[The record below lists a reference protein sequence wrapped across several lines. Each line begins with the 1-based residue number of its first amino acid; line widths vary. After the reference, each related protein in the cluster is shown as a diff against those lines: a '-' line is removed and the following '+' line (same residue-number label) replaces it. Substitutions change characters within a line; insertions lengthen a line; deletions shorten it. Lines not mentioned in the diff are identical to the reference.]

1 MKIFLFSLISCG
13 LGAAFWPA
21 WLRGQVPRFYLANDD
36 HTDLMWTADIETY
49 ERTFVEML
57 DFHLALA
64 EATATKPVPF
74 RNRFNCDGSYWLW
87 SYEQRKSPAE
97 MARLI
102 RHLQQGTISVP
113 LNWVVSC
120 YGAQPLEAV
129 LRGMYP
135 CGRWERQYG
144 LRFPLAVAMEN
155 QSLPLGL
162 ASLFAGSGAR
172 YSWRGVCG
180 CASALSN
187 QSLRHRPQEIYW
199 WTGLDGRRLLLKW
212 YSLAA
217 AGNRSLGG
225 YAEAFDPQ
233 QAVEFLASDPEFLRR
248 YRAAGAAEPFAVRS
262 AFGFGWDALGRK
274 TGEPYL
280 PNPID
285 YPIVDHF
292 SEIAERL
299 SNDQRQVLVSNEVD
313 FFEDF
318 LRTHGS
324 VLESQAV
331 TYGNE
336 WDLYSASMA
345 ETSARVKRSVERW
358 RSAEFLATLVSQ
370 QYPDFMQ
377 PHQVAKDRAYRACGS
392 YWEHNWTADGP
403 ISRAKRAAWQESLA
417 NDIENYAISLQAA
430 AVAEL
435 GRRWPVAREGE
446 RFFVV
451 NPLSWPRT
459 EAADLPYA
467 GPSAIH
473 VREVSSGAVV
483 PHQLLIIDQLPHLRI
498 LARDVPAAGYQLYD
512 IQPGDAAGQSAG
524 DPLGEGRQEL
534 VVSDGILENDRIRIR
549 VEPDGAL
556 SSFIDKRRGGHEL
569 AANLFEL
576 QLNDLVKNSRTG
588 EPLIVRNRGPVS
600 TEIVAS
606 SREGVPHTT
615 SYTLYQH
622 ADRLDIR
629 NEILANFSDLQ
640 HWSFSFALEGPTVHT
655 EEIGA
660 IVRNKLQR
668 HGGHY
673 ADHHARYDYL
683 SVNHFADISDQSN
696 RMGVTISNPDLAFAR
711 LGLSTP
717 DSLDEST
724 PQLSFLAGGQVDGPQ
739 LGIRAQNGN
748 SYFLQR
754 FALRPHA
761 GYDPGEAMRFA
772 LEHQNPLVTGRVFGS
787 ATSNRLAS
795 SASWLQ
801 ISHPDVLLWAMKPH
815 EEGIARGIVVRLWNV
830 SHQPAEFAL
839 DFFTIQL
846 RAAYRANHLETRE
859 QALPLRDGQLEDTL
873 APQQLQTYLL
883 LPASTTAN

>member
-1 MKIFLFSLISCG
+1 
-13 LGAAFWPA
+13 
-21 WLRGQVPRFYLANDD
+21 
-36 HTDLMWTADIETY
+36 
-49 ERTFVEML
+49 ML
-57 DFHLALA
+57 DFHLDLA
-64 EATATKPVPF
+64 EATATKPSPY

-102 RHLQQGTISVP
+102 RHLQQGNISVP
-113 LNWVVSC
+113 LNWIVSC

-129 LRGMYP
+129 LRGLYP
-135 CGRWERQYG
+135 CGRWERQHG

-162 ASLFAGSGAR
+162 ASLFAGCGAR

-180 CASALSN
+180 CASALPN

-225 YAEAFDPQ
+225 YAEAFDPV
-233 QAVEFLASDPEFLRR
+233 QAVEFLAGDPEFLRR
-248 YRAAGAAEPFAVRS
+248 YRAVDAAEPFAVRG

-274 TGEPYL
+274 TGEPYSS
-280 PNPID
+280 NPVD
-285 YPIVDHF
+285 YPVVDHF
-292 SEIAERL
+292 SAIAERL
-299 SNDQRQVLVSNEVD
+299 SGEQRQVIVSNEVD

-318 LRTHGS
+318 LQTHGS
-324 VLESQAV
+324 VLETQAV

-358 RSAEFLATLVSQ
+358 RSAEFLATLASLQ
-370 QYPDFMQ
+370 RPDFMQ
-377 PHQVAKDRAYRACGS
+377 SHQTAKDRAYRACGS

-403 ISRAKRAAWQESLA
+403 ISRAQRAAWQEGLA
-417 NDIENYAISLQAA
+417 HAIEDYAVSLQAA
-430 AVAEL
+430 AMAEL
-435 GRRWPVAREGE
+435 GHRWPAASQGE
-446 RFFVV
+446 RFCVV

-473 VREVSSGAVV
+473 VREVESGAVV
-483 PHQLLIIDQLPHLRI
+483 PHQLLTIDRLPHLRI
-498 LARDVPAAGYQLYD
+498 LARDVPAAGLKLYD
-512 IQPGDAAGQSAG
+512 ILAG
-524 DPLGEGRQEL
+524 DNPSQPSGAPRIEGSQEPDGGEG
-534 VVSDGILENDRIRIR
+534 IFENAWIRIR

-556 SSFIDKRRGGHEL
+556 SSFIDKRRGGREL

-576 QLNDLVKNSRTG
+576 QLNDFAKNSRAG
-588 EPLIVRNRGPVS
+588 EPLIVRNSGPVS
-600 TEIVAS
+600 TEILAS
-606 SREGVPHTT
+606 SRQGVPHTT
-615 SYTLYQH
+615 CYTLYRH
-622 ADRLDIR
+622 TDRLDIR

-640 HWSFSFALEGPTVHT
+640 HWAFSFALTQPTVHT

-660 IVRNKLQR
+660 ILLNKLQR

-696 RMGVTISNPDLAFAR
+696 TRGVTISNPDLAFAR

-739 LGIRAQNGN
+739 LGIPAQNGN

-772 LEHQNPLVTGRVFGS
+772 LEHQNPLVTGRAFGTI
-787 ATSNRLAS
+787 TSDGLGLA
-795 SASWLQ
+795 ASWIQ
-801 ISHPDVLLWAMKPH
+801 ISHPEVLLWSVKPH
-815 EEGIARGIVVRLWNV
+815 EEGIAAGVVVRLWNV
-830 SHQPAEFAL
+830 SNQPAEFAL
-839 DFFTIQL
+839 DFSAAKL

-859 QALPLRDGQLEDTL
+859 DSLPLRDGQLGDTL
-873 APQQLQTYLL
+873 APQQVQTYLL
-883 LPASTTAN
+883 LLADTPAR